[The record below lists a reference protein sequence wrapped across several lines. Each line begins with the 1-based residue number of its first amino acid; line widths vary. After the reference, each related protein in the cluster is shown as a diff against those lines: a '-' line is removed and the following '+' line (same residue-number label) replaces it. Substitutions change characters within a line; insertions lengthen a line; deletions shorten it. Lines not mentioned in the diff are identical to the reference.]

1 MAKFFPPL
9 GSGSVHKITNT
20 YHGES
25 ASNPGDFS
33 KQIAVDISAT
43 GGTPVYAVADGT
55 IVNATASAGGYCTL
69 DIGLPYWCLY
79 VHTTKWLPV
88 GTKVKRG
95 QKIAEV
101 MTMSGSHL
109 HLGTK
114 MKNST
119 PPKYGLM
126 ELVDRSAVF
135 GVGFTKG
142 SASYNEILNAWFYSD
157 QKIKWEL
164 FADVDPFDI
173 PVKGNRYEYLRDTN
187 VRTAPKTSA
196 GINGLAVQGAV
207 GEVRESGSWYA
218 DGYEWIFL
226 NLNSIEGYSIKKN
239 VVRTDKPK
247 TTPDGGSIT
256 PPPTVP
262 PVDPCKEKVEKAVL
276 AERVKWEAK
285 VKDMLATIELYKK
298 EEGEQKSAVAKL
310 LERFRG

>member
-33 KQIAVDISAT
+33 KQVAVDFSAV
-43 GGTPVYAVADGT
+43 GGKPVYAVADGT
-55 IVNATASAGGYCTL
+55 IVNATPNAGGYCTL
-69 DIGLPYWCLY
+69 DIGQGYWVLY
-79 VHTTKWLPV
+79 VHTYAWLPI

-95 QKIAEV
+95 QQIAAV
-101 MTMSGSHL
+101 KKMYGSHL
-109 HLGTK
+109 HFGLKNKNYKAPHPRPMDFMDRGLITPLLTSGHPDITK
-114 MKNST
+114 VWWK
-119 PPKYGLM
+119 
-126 ELVDRSAVF
+126 
-135 GVGFTKG
+135 
-142 SASYNEILNAWFYSD
+142 
-157 QKIKWEL
+157 
-164 FADVDPFDI
+164 
-173 PVKGNRYEYLRDTN
+173 
-187 VRTAPKTSA
+187 
-196 GINGLAVQGAV
+196 
-207 GEVRESGSWYA
+207 
-218 DGYEWIFL
+218 DGQFNWSIHKDL
-226 NLNSIEGYSIKKN
+226 NLDQTP
-239 VVRTDKPK
+239 VV
-247 TTPDGGSIT
+247 T